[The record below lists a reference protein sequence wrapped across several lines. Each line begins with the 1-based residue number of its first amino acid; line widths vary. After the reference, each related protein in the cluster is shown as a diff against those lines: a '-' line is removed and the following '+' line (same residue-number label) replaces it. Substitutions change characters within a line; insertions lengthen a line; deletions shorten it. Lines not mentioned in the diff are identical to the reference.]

1 MSKTGFS
8 DLHIHRLL
16 PATSH
21 VPKLVQLTDE
31 TVNPVLTLVQYA
43 TQSADK
49 VQVAKLVI
57 ARVSI
62 HHCT

>member
-16 PATSH
+16 PATLH

-31 TVNPVLTLVQYA
+31 TVNPALTLVHHA
-43 TQSADK
+43 IQSADK
-49 VQVAKLVI
+49 VQAAKLLI